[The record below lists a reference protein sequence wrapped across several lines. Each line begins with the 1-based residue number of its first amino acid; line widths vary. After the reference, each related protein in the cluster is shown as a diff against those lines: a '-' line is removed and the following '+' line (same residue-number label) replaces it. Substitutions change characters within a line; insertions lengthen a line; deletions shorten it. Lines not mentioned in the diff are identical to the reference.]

1 MHEKAPV
8 LKGEVRER
16 LGTRYSKRLR
26 DAGRLPVVVYGHGKD
41 PASISVDAK
50 ETINYIHN
58 GERVFT
64 IDVAGQQET
73 VLLRDVQFNHLGDGI
88 IHCDLAR
95 VDLDETTHAHVHVT
109 LKGDAAGLKEADT
122 LLMHPV
128 TELTVECKLKDLPDE
143 IVVDISE
150 LGSGQAI
157 HAGEVSLP
165 SGVKLLSDGEDILA
179 QIVHSG
185 GSAESAEETEVS
197 ADAQPEVITE
207 KKEEEKEGE

>member
-1 MHEKAPV
+1 MHEKTPV
-8 LKGEVRER
+8 LKGEIRER

-26 DAGRLPVVVYGHGKD
+26 EMGRLPVVVYGHGMD

-50 ETINYIHN
+50 ETIKLITH

-64 IDVAGQQET
+64 IDVDGQQET
-73 VLLRDVQFNHLGDGI
+73 VLLRDVQFDHLGDGI

-95 VDLDETTHAHVHVT
+95 VNLDETTHAHVHVV
-109 LKGDAAGLKEADT
+109 LKGEAIGLKQADT

-128 TELTVECKLKDLPDE
+128 SELTVECKLRDLPDE

-150 LGSGQAI
+150 LGVGDVV
-157 HAGEVSLP
+157 HAGD
-165 SGVKLLSDGEDILA
+165 VKLPNGVTLLSESEDILA
-179 QIVHSG
+179 QIVHS
-185 GSAESAEETEVS
+185 AAATESAEEVEVS

-207 KKEEEKEGE
+207 KKEE